1 MFIPGLERLSA
12 TQRQR
17 AIWGKTDGVKR
28 ERSDGG
34 GGAGGIKR
42 KRKMIKIRKKITGKK
57 PASPPSPCST
67 SKIDTGPRATAN
79 HFPVL

>member
-17 AIWGKTDGVKR
+17 AVWGKTDGVKR

-42 KRKMIKIRKKITGKK
+42 KRKMIK
-57 PASPPSPCST
+57 
-67 SKIDTGPRATAN
+67 
-79 HFPVL
+79 